1 MNDNSSA
8 HIKDWVERVRAAAA
22 DGTALCLRGGGSKDF
37 YGRTPQGERFDV
49 SANSGV
55 VSYEPTELVVT
66 VRGGTR
72 LDELEAQLAAKNQFL
87 PFEAPHFGDG
97 ATVGGAIA
105 AGLSGPRRASVGAL
119 RDFVLGVKLLD
130 GRGDVCSFGGQVMK
144 NVAGYDVSRLIAGS
158 MGTLGILLEVSL
170 KVLPRP
176 TAEASLRFELGE
188 DEAISR
194 LNDWGGQPLPM
205 SASAW
210 ADGALLVRLS
220 GAEAAVS
227 AAVERLGGERVDDDA
242 GAAFWLDLREQRG
255 AWFEDVGEQPL
266 WRISVPS
273 AAAPLKLAGPQLIE
287 WGGAQRWLVSGA
299 AADDIRRRA
308 SALGGHAT
316 LFRGGD
322 RDGEVFQPLAAPLL
336 TIHRRLKNAFDPAG
350 IFNPGRLYQEF

>member
-8 HIKDWVERVRAAAA
+8 HIKDWVERVRAAAV

-105 AGLSGPRRASVGAL
+105 AGLSGPRRASAGAL

-144 NVAGYDVSRLIAGS
+144 NVAGYDVSRVLAGS
-158 MGTLGILLEVSL
+158 LGTLGAILEVSL

-176 TAEASLRFELGE
+176 AVEQTLRLEMPEARAL
-188 DEAISR
+188 EA
-194 LNDWGGQPLPM
+194 LNQWAGKPLPI

-210 ADGALLVRLS
+210 RDDELALRVS
-220 GAEAAVS
+220 GAASAVRAAC
-227 AAVERLGGERVDDDA
+227 EKLGGETLDDA
-242 GAAFWLDLREQRG
+242 RAQAFWSDIREQRG
-255 AWFEDVGEQPL
+255 GFFATDQPL
-266 WRISVPS
+266 WRVALSSS
-273 AAAPLKLAGPQLIE
+273 APPLGLPGAQLIE
-287 WGGAQRWLVSGA
+287 WGGALRWLASSVDARTLREA
-299 AADDIRRRA
+299 AARA
-308 SALGGHAT
+308 GGHAT
-316 LFRGGD
+316 LFRG
-322 RDGEVFQPLAAPLL
+322 RDKSVGVFTPLAPVALRL
-336 TIHRRLKNAFDPAG
+336 HRELKAAFDPAG
-350 IFNPGRLYQEF
+350 IFNPGRLYPEF